1 MKQNFTK
8 HIISLSLLLAIFTSQ
23 IGLTF
28 AQTPDAFTSAG
39 KSLYTLP
46 DNAVEGSTDERRN
59 AYNNLSAAE
68 KSQVLQQAQDLVNN
82 ATPTQEA
89 NRSLNLSFVDKL
101 GNSSEITTEAS
112 VQDSS
117 DFYGKLYS
125 KPPCYQG
132 CVEPINNDDL
142 DNDGLLDVFENS
154 LADGFTP
161 FYYVSGGENAG
172 TGFARFNNSVPQTVS
187 QVFGPTPPISHF
199 RVKPLGFYNRTNG
212 NGIRYGLIQI
222 NYHTLWNKDDGLV
235 GSPYCFYDPI
245 IDVTSLG
252 NHNLDNEYSMIL
264 VAAPMVN
271 STYDSN
277 IQNYKLYEVYTAA
290 HEGTFFDQS
299 RYYNLSNPFPFGS
312 HIKLAL
318 SKSKHATYA
327 FNPDYYPLFP
337 RYVIASAYASVAA
350 SYANGSLNIYRY
362 LALLA
367 VLDSNFFGCII
378 DRFQNQ
384 GGVFAT
390 TKINVGELNRP
401 INGSTF
407 IQDTELSE
415 QLSRL
420 FY

>member
-1 MKQNFTK
+1 M
-8 HIISLSLLLAIFTSQ
+8 
-23 IGLTF
+23 
-28 AQTPDAFTSAG
+28 
-39 KSLYTLP
+39 
-46 DNAVEGSTDERRN
+46 
-59 AYNNLSAAE
+59 
-68 KSQVLQQAQDLVNN
+68 
-82 ATPTQEA
+82 
-89 NRSLNLSFVDKL
+89 SFVDKL

-112 VQDSS
+112 VEDSS
-117 DFYGKLYS
+117 SFYGKTYT
-125 KPPCYQG
+125 KAPCTFN
-132 CVEPINNDDL
+132 CVQPVPNNDDL

-172 TGFARFNNSVPQTVS
+172 TGFATFNNSVPQTVS

-222 NYHTLWNKDDGLV
+222 NYMTLWNKDDGSV
-235 GSPYCFYDPI
+235 GSPFCFYDPI

-277 IQNYKLYEVYTAA
+277 IQNYKLYEAYTAA

-299 RYYNLSNPFPFGS
+299 RYYNLSTPFSFGS

-318 SKSKHATYA
+318 SRSKHATYA
-327 FNPDYYPLFP
+327 FNPNYFPITP
-337 RYVIASAYASVAA
+337 RYIIYSAYNNALAA
-350 SYANGSLNIYRY
+350 YLNGQISIYWYR
-362 LALLA
+362 ALLSIY
-367 VLDSNFFGCII
+367 DSTFFGCIV
-378 DRFQNQ
+378 DRFQDQ

-401 INGSTF
+401 INGSSF